1 VWISSFAEGETIM
14 STAVWTTRLE
24 LNSVADKSLR
34 AAARFWF
41 VVALLGQFAFALSIA
56 AFYGLTALR
65 GDFQAW
71 NKILANGYEAGKTM
85 GNAALAGHILFA
97 TVISIAGA
105 LQLIPGV
112 RNRFP
117 AFHRWN
123 GRMFV
128 LAAFTQASTGIYLTL
143 SGRRLVGDTTQHAV
157 SVLGAVLIM
166 FCAGMALRYAMARD
180 FTTHRRWALRLFLVA
195 SASWFFRLGF
205 FLTLVLFGPIGF
217 DQTTFSG
224 PLLTFWTFA
233 QYLLPLGALE
243 LYLRAQERPGALQR
257 MATAGVL
264 FVLTLAMGA
273 GIAAVT
279 VGSWVPNVKAA
290 LDTRKSI
297 AQTLSAT
304 IASSGIDAAAKQYQ
318 GLKAAAPAT
327 YNFDENELNNLG
339 YQFIRANKFKE
350 AIRIFQLNVEAYPQS
365 SNVYDSLGE
374 GYMDDGDK
382 SLAIANYQKS
392 LQLNPKNRN
401 AVVMLQKLD
410 AP

>member
-1 VWISSFAEGETIM
+1 M

-24 LNSVADKSLR
+24 FSSVADKSLR

-41 VVALLGQFAFALSIA
+41 VVALVGQFAFAFSVA
-56 AFYGLTALR
+56 AFYGLTAVR

-71 NKILANGYEAGKTM
+71 NKILAHGYEAGATM

-123 GRMFV
+123 GRLFV

-143 SGRRLVGDTTQHAV
+143 SGRRLVGDVTQHAV
-157 SVLGAVLIM
+157 SVLGALLIM
-166 FCAGMALRYAMARD
+166 VCAGLALRYAMARD

-205 FLTLVLFGPIGF
+205 FLTLALFGPVGF
-217 DQTTFSG
+217 DPTTFSG

-243 LYLRAQERPGALQR
+243 LYLRAQNHSGALRR

-264 FVLTLAMGA
+264 FLLTLAMGA

-279 VGSWVPNVKAA
+279 MASWVPNVKAA

-304 IASSGIDAAAKQYQ
+304 IASGGMDAAVKQYHE
-318 GLKAAAPAT
+318 LKAAGPAT
-327 YNFDENELNNLG
+327 YNFDEDELNNLG
-339 YQFIRANKFKE
+339 YQLIRANKFKE
-350 AIRIFQLNVEAYPQS
+350 AIRIFQMNVEAFPKS
-365 SNVYDSLGE
+365 GNTYDSLAE

-382 SLAIANYQKS
+382 AQAIANYQKS

-401 AVVMLQKLD
+401 GVLMLRKLNT
-410 AP
+410 P

>member
-1 VWISSFAEGETIM
+1 MM
-14 STAVWTTRLE
+14 STAVMTHRLD
-24 LNSVADKSLR
+24 LNSAADKALK

-41 VVALLGQFAFALSIA
+41 VVAVIGQFAFAFSVA
-56 AFYGLTALR
+56 SFYGLTALR
-65 GDFQAW
+65 GNFQAW
-71 NKILANGYEAGKTM
+71 NKILANGYEAGATM
-85 GNAALAGHILFA
+85 GNTALAGHILFA

-105 LQLIPGV
+105 LQLIPGI

-128 LAAFTQASTGIYLTL
+128 LAAFTQAITGIYLTV
-143 SGRRLVGDTTQHAV
+143 SGRRLAGDVTQHVV

-195 SASWFFRLGF
+195 SGSWFIRLGF
-205 FLTLVLFGPIGF
+205 TLTLILFGPIGF

-243 LYLRAQERPGALQR
+243 LYLRAQDRPGALR
-257 MATAGVL
+257 RVVTAGVL

-279 VGSWVPNVKAA
+279 IGSWVPNVKAA
-290 LDTRKSI
+290 FDTRKSM
-297 AQTLSAT
+297 AQILSAT
-304 IASSGIDAAAKQYQ
+304 IASSGIDAAAKQYRD
-318 GLKAAAPAT
+318 LKAAAPAT

-339 YQFIRANKFKE
+339 YQLIRVNKFKE
-350 AIRIFQLNVEAYPQS
+350 AIRIFQLNIEAYPQS
-365 SNVYDSLGE
+365 GNVYDSLAE

-382 SLAIANYQKS
+382 ALAVANYQKS
-392 LQLNPKNRN
+392 LELNPKNHN
-401 AVVMLQKLD
+401 AVLMLEKLK
-410 AP
+410 AR

>member
-1 VWISSFAEGETIM
+1 M

-24 LNSVADKSLR
+24 LSSIADKSLR
-34 AAARFWF
+34 ATARFWF
-41 VVALLGQFAFALSIA
+41 VVALVGQFAFAFSIA

-65 GDFQAW
+65 GNFQAW
-71 NKILANGYEAGKTM
+71 NKILAHGYETGATM
-85 GNAALAGHILFA
+85 GNAALVGHILFA

-105 LQLIPGV
+105 LQLIPGI

-117 AFHRWN
+117 AFHHWN
-123 GRMFV
+123 GRLFV
-128 LAAFTQASTGIYLTL
+128 LAAFTQAISGIYLTL
-143 SGRRLVGDTTQHAV
+143 SGRRLVGDTTQHVV
-157 SVLGAVLIM
+157 SVFGAVLIM

-195 SASWFFRLGF
+195 SGSWFIRLGF
-205 FLTLVLFGPIGF
+205 TLTLALFGPIGF

-233 QYLLPLGALE
+233 QYLLPLGVLE
-243 LYLRAQERPGALQR
+243 LYLFAQDHPGALRR

-273 GIAAVT
+273 GIALVT
-279 VGSWVPNVKAA
+279 VGSWVPNVRAA
-290 LDTRKSI
+290 LDTRRSI

-304 IASSGIDAAAKQYQ
+304 IASSGIDAAAKQYSD
-318 GLKAAAPAT
+318 LKAAAPAT

-339 YQFIRANKFKE
+339 YQLIRANKFKE
-350 AIRIFQLNVEAYPQS
+350 AIRVFQINVEAFPKS
-365 SNVYDSLGE
+365 GNTYDSLAE

-382 SLAIANYQKS
+382 ALAIANYQKS

-401 AVVMLQKLD
+401 AVLMLQKLN
-410 AP
+410 ARR

>member
-1 VWISSFAEGETIM
+1 MTH
-14 STAVWTTRLE
+14 RLD
-24 LNSVADKSLR
+24 LNSAADKALK

-41 VVALLGQFAFALSIA
+41 VVAVIGQFAFAFSVA
-56 AFYGLTALR
+56 SFYGLTALR
-65 GDFQAW
+65 GNFQAW
-71 NKILANGYEAGKTM
+71 NKILANGYEAGATM
-85 GNAALAGHILFA
+85 GNTALAGHILFA

-105 LQLIPGV
+105 LQLIPGI

-128 LAAFTQASTGIYLTL
+128 LAAFTQAITGIYLTV
-143 SGRRLVGDTTQHAV
+143 SGRRLVGDVTQHVV

-195 SASWFFRLGF
+195 SGSWFIRLGF
-205 FLTLVLFGPIGF
+205 TLTLILFGPIGF

-243 LYLRAQERPGALQR
+243 LYLRAQDRPGALR
-257 MATAGVL
+257 RVVTAGVL

-279 VGSWVPNVKAA
+279 IGSWVPNVKAA
-290 LDTRKSI
+290 FDTRKSM
-297 AQTLSAT
+297 AQILSAT
-304 IASSGIDAAAKQYQ
+304 IASSGIDAAAKQYRD
-318 GLKAAAPAT
+318 LKAAAPAT

-339 YQFIRANKFKE
+339 YQLIRVNKFKE
-350 AIRIFQLNVEAYPQS
+350 AIRIFQLNIEAYPQS
-365 SNVYDSLGE
+365 GNVYDSLAE

-382 SLAIANYQKS
+382 ALAVANYQKS
-392 LQLNPKNRN
+392 LELNPKNHN
-401 AVVMLQKLD
+401 AVLMLEKLK
-410 AP
+410 AR

>member
-1 VWISSFAEGETIM
+1 M

-24 LNSVADKSLR
+24 LSSVADKSLR
-34 AAARFWF
+34 VAARTWF
-41 VVALLGQFAFALSIA
+41 VVALVGQFAFGFSVA

-71 NKILANGYEAGKTM
+71 NKILANGYQAGATM

-105 LQLIPGV
+105 LQLIPGI

-128 LAAFTQASTGIYLTL
+128 LAAFTQAITGIYLTL
-143 SGRRLVGDTTQHAV
+143 SGRRLVGDVTQHAV

-166 FCAGMALRYAMARD
+166 VCAGMALRYAMARD

-205 FLTLVLFGPIGF
+205 FLTLVVFGPIGF

-243 LYLRAQERPGALQR
+243 LYLRAQDRPGALRR

-279 VGSWVPNVKAA
+279 IGSWAPNVKAA
-290 LDTRKSI
+290 FDSRKSI
-297 AQTLSAT
+297 AQILSAT
-304 IASSGIDAAAKQYQ
+304 TASSGIDAAAKQYQ
-318 GLKAAAPAT
+318 DLKAAAPAT

-339 YQFIRANKFKE
+339 YQFIRNNKFKE
-350 AIRIFQLNVEAYPQS
+350 AIRIFQLNVQAYPRS
-365 SNVYDSLGE
+365 SNVYDSLAE

-382 SLAIANYQKS
+382 ARAVANYQKS
-392 LQLNPKNRN
+392 LQLNPKNHN
-401 AVVMLQKLD
+401 AVLMLQKLN

>member
-1 VWISSFAEGETIM
+1 
-14 STAVWTTRLE
+14 
-24 LNSVADKSLR
+24 
-34 AAARFWF
+34 
-41 VVALLGQFAFALSIA
+41 
-56 AFYGLTALR
+56 
-65 GDFQAW
+65 
-71 NKILANGYEAGKTM
+71 
-85 GNAALAGHILFA
+85 
-97 TVISIAGA
+97 
-105 LQLIPGV
+105 
-112 RNRFP
+112 
-117 AFHRWN
+117 
-123 GRMFV
+123 
-128 LAAFTQASTGIYLTL
+128 
-143 SGRRLVGDTTQHAV
+143 
-157 SVLGAVLIM
+157 
-166 FCAGMALRYAMARD
+166 MARD

>member
-1 VWISSFAEGETIM
+1 MM
-14 STAVWTTRLE
+14 STAVMTHRLD
-24 LNSVADKSLR
+24 LNSAADKALK

-41 VVALLGQFAFALSIA
+41 VVAVIGQFAFAFSVA
-56 AFYGLTALR
+56 SFYGLTALR
-65 GDFQAW
+65 GNFQAW
-71 NKILANGYEAGKTM
+71 NKILANGYEAGATM
-85 GNAALAGHILFA
+85 GNTALAGHILFA

-105 LQLIPGV
+105 LQLIPGI

-128 LAAFTQASTGIYLTL
+128 LAAFTQAITGIYLTV
-143 SGRRLVGDTTQHAV
+143 SGRRLVGDVTQHVV

-195 SASWFFRLGF
+195 SASWFIRLGF
-205 FLTLVLFGPIGF
+205 TLTLILFGPIGF

-243 LYLRAQERPGALQR
+243 LYLRAQDRPGALR
-257 MATAGVL
+257 RVVTAGVL

-279 VGSWVPNVKAA
+279 IGSWVPNVKAA
-290 LDTRKSI
+290 FDTRKSM
-297 AQTLSAT
+297 AQILSAT
-304 IASSGIDAAAKQYQ
+304 IASSGIDAAAKQYRD
-318 GLKAAAPAT
+318 LKAAAPAT

-339 YQFIRANKFKE
+339 YQLIRVNKFKE
-350 AIRIFQLNVEAYPQS
+350 AIRIFQLNIEAYPQS
-365 SNVYDSLGE
+365 GNVYDSLAE

-382 SLAIANYQKS
+382 ALAVANYQKS
-392 LQLNPKNRN
+392 LELNPKNHN
-401 AVVMLQKLD
+401 AVLMLEKLK
-410 AP
+410 AR

>member
-1 VWISSFAEGETIM
+1 M

-24 LNSVADKSLR
+24 LSSVADKSLR

-41 VVALLGQFAFALSIA
+41 VVALVGQFAFAFSTA
-56 AFYGLTALR
+56 AFYGLTAAR

-71 NKILANGYEAGKTM
+71 NKILANGYEAGATM

-105 LQLIPGV
+105 LQLIPGI

-117 AFHRWN
+117 A
-123 GRMFV
+123 
-128 LAAFTQASTGIYLTL
+128 YLTL
-143 SGRRLVGDTTQHAV
+143 SGRRLVGDVTQHVV
-157 SVLGAVLIM
+157 SIFGAVLIM

-195 SASWFFRLGF
+195 SGSWFFRLGF
-205 FLTLVLFGPIGF
+205 FLTLALFGPIGF

-233 QYLLPLGALE
+233 QYLLPLGVLE
-243 LYLRAQERPGALQR
+243 LYLFAQEQPGALRR

-273 GIAAVT
+273 GIALVT
-279 VGSWVPNVKAA
+279 VASWVPNVKAA
-290 LDTRKSI
+290 LDARKSI

-304 IASSGIDAAAKQYQ
+304 IASSGIDAAAKQYSD
-318 GLKAAAPAT
+318 LKAAAPAN

-339 YQFIRANKFKE
+339 YQLIRASKFKE
-350 AIRIFQLNVEAYPQS
+350 AIRIFQINVEAFPKS
-365 SNVYDSLGE
+365 GNTYDSLAE
-374 GYMDDGDK
+374 GYMDDGEK
-382 SLAIANYQKS
+382 ALAIANYQKS
-392 LQLNPKNRN
+392 LQVNPKNRN
-401 AVVMLQKLD
+401 AVAMLQKLN

>member
-1 VWISSFAEGETIM
+1 
-14 STAVWTTRLE
+14 LE
-24 LNSVADKSLR
+24 LSSISNSALR

-41 VVALLGQFAFALSIA
+41 VVALMGQFAFAFSVA

-71 NKILANGYEAGKTM
+71 NKVLAHGYEAGATM
-85 GNAALAGHILFA
+85 GNAALAGHILLA

-123 GRMFV
+123 GRLFV
-128 LAAFTQASTGIYLTL
+128 LAAFTQAITGLYLTL
-143 SGRRLVGDTTQHAV
+143 SGRRIVGDVTQHV
-157 SVLGAVLIM
+157 ISVLGAVLIM

-205 FLTLVLFGPIGF
+205 FLTLALFGPIGF
-217 DQTTFSG
+217 DPTTFSG
-224 PLLTFWTFA
+224 PLLTFWSLA
-233 QYLLPLGALE
+233 QYLLPLGALK
-243 LYLRAQERPGALQR
+243 LYLLAQDRPSALRR

-279 VGSWVPNVKAA
+279 MASWVPNVKAA

-297 AQTLSAT
+297 AQALSAT
-304 IASSGIDAAAKQYQ
+304 IASSGIDAAVKQYHE
-318 GLKAAAPAT
+318 LRASAPAI
-327 YNFDENELNNLG
+327 YNFDEGELNRLG
-339 YQFIRANKFKE
+339 YILIRENKFKE
-350 AIRIFQLNVEAYPQS
+350 AIRIFQLNIEVYPQS
-365 SNVYDSLGE
+365 SNVYDSLAE

-382 SLAIANYQKS
+382 APAVANYRKS

-401 AVVMLQKLD
+401 AVVMLQKLN